1 VSVDARR
8 RRAAA
13 GGPRAGGAGRAGSSH
28 RSPSRAD
35 EHIDVI
41 VAEGAIDA
49 VVPLLSQAATLTEN
63 ARNSP
68 VK

>member
-1 VSVDARR
+1 
-8 RRAAA
+8 
-13 GGPRAGGAGRAGSSH
+13 
-28 RSPSRAD
+28 
-35 EHIDVI
+35 

-49 VVPLLSQAATLTEN
+49 VVPLLSQAGTLTEN